1 MIKLL
6 LLLPLH
12 SKKPLHKVLLPKFDD
27 NFDIWRQLEHFKY
40 DMNHTLDANEND
52 QIAAAIAASLKETT
66 AQSTFSKIPTTNSN
80 SDDSDSEFFEENYSA
95 DSEDSNSVAPSSKNY
110 AKLLVK
116 EESVK
121 TETNTAK
128 VESEKSEKSE
138 KCEDA
143 GSSNGEIYLGK
154 NLWRNGR
161 NTPKNYIFWKYIVGR
176 APITPQGWMEV
187 DFLDHELL

>member
-1 MIKLL
+1 
-6 LLLPLH
+6 
-12 SKKPLHKVLLPKFDD
+12 
-27 NFDIWRQLEHFKY
+27 
-40 DMNHTLDANEND
+40 MNRTLDANEND

-128 VESEKSEKSE
+128 VESEKSEKLEKSE
-138 KCEDA
+138 KSEKSKKCEDA
-143 GSSNGEIYLGK
+143 GSSNGEIYLGSK
-154 NLWRNGR
+154 EDPLSSIMIRFPNG
-161 NTPKNYIFWKYIVGR
+161 NKIF
-176 APITPQGWMEV
+176 
-187 DFLDHELL
+187 